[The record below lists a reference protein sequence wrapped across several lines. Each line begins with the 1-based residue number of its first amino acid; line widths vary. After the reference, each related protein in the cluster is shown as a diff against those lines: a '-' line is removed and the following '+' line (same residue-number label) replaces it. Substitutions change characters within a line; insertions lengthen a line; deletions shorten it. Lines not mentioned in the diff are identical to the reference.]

1 MASALL
7 VLFLPARLWVCS
19 STPFRPSSR
28 PNTRFI
34 VFETELMGID
44 GVPKPESIVTKS
56 AEPTA
61 KIAEKVVSVAA
72 EAAEAVKTIIAD
84 TDDQEHNEL

>member
-1 MASALL
+1 
-7 VLFLPARLWVCS
+7 
-19 STPFRPSSR
+19 
-28 PNTRFI
+28 
-34 VFETELMGID
+34 MGID